1 MTVCLIKSL
10 QKLPYMHCIDMSLA
24 NPRYTLYSHS
34 HVLRHG
40 RVRYTVTQFEFTC
53 TEAPSSWSFMLQNCR
68 KRSGCICNAVYASYK
83 NYQYAE
89 LGNICRA
96 SLPHCHTTP
105 LILYTLVC
113 HTDTLHLW
121 FSTLSSAT
129 LPHYTSDSLHSS
141 LPHWHTT
148 PLILYTLLCH
158 TATLQTVNVRRIWPY
173 VWNFPAENTVHTPYI
188 RMYVWYWSTLHIWAS

>member
-96 SLPHCHTTP
+96 SLPPCHTTP
-105 LILYTLVC
+105 LILYILLC
-113 HTDTLHLW
+113 HPATLHLW
-121 FSTLSSAT
+121 FSTLFSAT
-129 LPHYTSDSLHSS
+129 LTHYTSDSLHSP
-141 LPHWHTT
+141 LPHCHTT
-148 PLILYTLLCH
+148 NRKC
-158 TATLQTVNVRRIWPY
+158 
-173 VWNFPAENTVHTPYI
+173 TPYMTVCMEFPCWKYRTYTI
-188 RMYVWYWSTLHIWAS
+188 YTYVCMVLVNPTYLS

>member
-96 SLPHCHTTP
+96 SLPPCHTTPLILYILLCHPATLHLWFSTLFSATLTHYTSDSLHSPLPHCHTTP

-141 LPHWHTT
+141 LPHW
-148 PLILYTLLCH
+148 
-158 TATLQTVNVRRIWPY
+158 
-173 VWNFPAENTVHTPYI
+173 
-188 RMYVWYWSTLHIWAS
+188 